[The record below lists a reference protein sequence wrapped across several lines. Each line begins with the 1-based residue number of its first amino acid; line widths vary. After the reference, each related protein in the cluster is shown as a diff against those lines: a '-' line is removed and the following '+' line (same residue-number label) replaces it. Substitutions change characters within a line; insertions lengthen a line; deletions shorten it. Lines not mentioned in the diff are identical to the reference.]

1 MVNEY
6 VVDKYVVLLK
16 KVAKPD
22 LACALVT
29 VSVPGNNHRS
39 YSRWIIK
46 DEHIQS
52 IKLSL

>member
-16 KVAKPD
+16 KVTEPD
-22 LACALVT
+22 FTYALIT

-39 YSRWIIK
+39 YNR
-46 DEHIQS
+46 
-52 IKLSL
+52 